1 MTDLLQEG
9 VGAPVRERM
18 GSIALRNRR
27 RVLVG
32 AGLLALGALTVV
44 GIPTLGG
51 SGYAITLAYFAAFYV
66 GLGQS
71 WNLMSGLTGYLSVAH
86 AGFLGIGAYTAV
98 IVTNGGQSAFAAMV
112 AAAVISGVAAVLVG
126 LPGLRISGLAFAFT
140 TLFFLEICRL
150 AVTLWGPVTG
160 GGAGIYAK
168 TVLSREAALYLM
180 VGVSTAVCLIVLVV
194 RYSQAGRELIAIRED
209 EEAAA
214 TVGINTVRLK
224 MAAFIASGALAG
236 VIGATH
242 GLFLGYLI
250 PSSTFALQLTLIAIA
265 LPLIGGMATV
275 TGPIIAG
282 FAYAYV
288 REQFQIQLPSF
299 HLIVLGASVMAVVLF
314 MPDGIAPKLG
324 RFLSWSAS
332 KMRRRERP

>member
-1 MTDLLQEG
+1 MTDVIQHDAG
-9 VGAPVRERM
+9 VPVRQERH
-18 GSIALRNRR
+18 SIASRNRK
-27 RVLVG
+27 RVLAG
-32 AGLLALGALTVV
+32 AILLTLGALA
-44 GIPTLGG
+44 IGG
-51 SGYAITLAYFAAFYV
+51 LPAWGASGYAITLTYFAAFYV

-98 IVTNGGQSAFAAMV
+98 ILTNSGQSVLVALV
-112 AAAVISGVAAVLVG
+112 AAALVSSVAAVLVG
-126 LPGLRISGLAFAFT
+126 LPGLRVSGLAFAFT

-150 AVTLWGPVTG
+150 VVTLWRPVTG
-160 GGAGIYAK
+160 GGAGIYGN
-168 TVLSREAALYLM
+168 TVLSREVALYLM
-180 VGVSTAVCLIVLVV
+180 VGVSAAVCLIVLVV

-209 EEAAA
+209 EQAAA
-214 TVGINTVRLK
+214 TIGINTVRLK

-250 PSSTFALQLTLIAIA
+250 PMSTFALQLTLIAIA
-265 LPLIGGMATV
+265 LPLIGGLATV
-275 TGPIIAG
+275 TGPILAG

-299 HLIVLGASVMAVVLF
+299 HLILLGASVILVVLF
-314 MPDGIAPKLG
+314 MPDGVAPKIG
-324 RFLSWSAS
+324 RLLSWTSS
-332 KMRRRERP
+332 KLRGKERR